1 MLLDAFGKQCPMPL
15 VMAKKAL
22 DEGERDV
29 QVKVDNDTAVTNL
42 SRLAAQRN
50 LGFAVEDIEGGFLV
64 KFTVG
69 EDAAVAP
76 ASSSA
81 PTAQPAAAPVDT
93 PAGAGYAVFIGKD
106 HVGEGDPQLGRNL
119 MKMAIYTLSE
129 SDDVPAALLFMNSG
143 VKLVAG
149 EEPQVVESCQKLIA
163 RGCEVL
169 VCGTCLNFYGLT
181 EKLEVGDVSNM
192 YDILGKMQKA
202 SKVITL

>member
-42 SRLAAQRN
+42 SRLATQRN

-69 EDAAVAP
+69 ENAAVAP

-81 PTAQPAAAPVDT
+81 PTAQPAGT

-149 EEPQVVESCQKLIA
+149 EEPQVVESCQKLIE

-192 YDILGKMQKA
+192 YDILGRMQKA

>member
-29 QVKVDNDTAVTNL
+29 QIKIDNDTAVTNL
-42 SRLAAQRN
+42 SRLATQRG
-50 LGFAVEDIEGGFLV
+50 LGFSVEDIEGGFLV
-64 KFTVG
+64 KFAAEG
-69 EDAAVAP
+69 DAAAAP
-76 ASSSA
+76 A
-81 PTAQPAAAPVDT
+81 PVVPVAQPAAGA

-119 MKMAIYTLSE
+119 MKMAVYTLSE
-129 SDDVPAALLFMNSG
+129 SDDAPASLLFMNSG

-149 EEPQVVESCQKLIA
+149 EEPQVVESCRKLIE

-181 EKLEVGDVSNM
+181 ERLEVGDISNM